1 MSWDHN
7 FTPTFLNHFYAG
19 GNNWEEN
26 HDPIQATVKSGI
38 DWKDKICLPNA
49 PNCAENLVNLRF
61 AGYGGWGGPANNGS
75 ENDVYAFNNDTTW
88 IKGTH
93 TVKFGVMFQQGNY
106 NGFGRQ
112 DVAGRANFS
121 FIGTSVPGDTNFT
134 TGGGNGFASFLL
146 GWATDGGIDTVR
158 YIGQQWPYFAG
169 YVQDDWRVNRK
180 LTLFL
185 GVRWETTLPPDG
197 RE

>member
-1 MSWDHN
+1 M
-7 FTPTFLNHFYAG
+7 
-19 GNNWEEN
+19 
-26 HDPIQATVKSGI
+26 KSGI

-61 AGYGGWGGPANNGS
+61 DGYNGWGGPANNGS

-88 IKGTH
+88 IKGKH
-93 TVKFGVMFQQGNY
+93 TVKFGGMFQQSNY

-112 DVAGRANFS
+112 DVAGRANFGI
-121 FIGTSVPGDTNFT
+121 IGTSVPGISNLN

-158 YIGQQWPYFAG
+158 YIGQQFRYFSG
-169 YVQDDWRVNRK
+169 FVQDDYRLSRN
-180 LTLFL
+180 LTLFMGL
-185 GVRWETTLPPDG
+185 RWETTLPPMEENDRWSDLDPTMPNPGAGGIPG
-197 RE
+197 RSDLRRHR